1 MLLTCLRCTR
11 IFGADLTSTWDIA
24 YRALCDPETA
34 SKSETLRAFLTAN
47 ENTQI
52 LSRPWKPFPD
62 PSAQEKSKFES
73 KTAPISVTP
82 SPNGHYNLDEI
93 KEDSLWLSKE
103 AQISE
108 YTAMQL
114 VAQEWQSRPT
124 VQLLSGLT
132 EEEALSVQEA
142 AGIANLGASTFAP
155 NSSILATPLA
165 SRVTQFDT
173 QDQRRL
179 RIIEIYHSTCAS
191 IIRISQLLVSWASV
205 SQLRSQT
212 IYGNDYYTVCAGWLQ
227 ELGHAVTAAQGGG
240 NTANSG
246 AKALDECRQ
255 AAQQRCSS
263 LEGGYGWNVSESI
276 IEAASERWVVAQTTE
291 LLHIL
296 HLALAHADVNIKGF
310 VPAATI
316 EDWLKFFLQCGF
328 FREFPAVRLQSC
340 FECATSTN
348 IHSDHSPSGAAH
360 PYHPIV
366 HLARGPHDPQ
376 GRLDHQRPRFRQ
388 LQELGPIIIHSERR
402 GGD

>member
-1 MLLTCLRCTR
+1 MIR
-11 IFGADLTSTWDIA
+11 TWDIA
-24 YRALCDPETA
+24 YRALCDPENA
-34 SKSETLRAFLTAN
+34 SKSEPLRAFLTAN

-62 PSAQEKSKFES
+62 PSQQEKSRFES

-82 SPNGHYNLDEI
+82 APNGHYNIEEI

-108 YTAMQL
+108 YAALQL

-155 NSSILATPLA
+155 NSSLLSTPLA
-165 SRVTQFDT
+165 ARVTQFDT

-179 RIIEIYHSTCAS
+179 RIVDIYHSTCAS
-191 IIRISQLLVSWASV
+191 IIRISQLLVSWGSV
-205 SQLRSQT
+205 PQLRNQT
-212 IYGNDYYTVCAGWLQ
+212 IYGNDYHAAGAGWI
-227 ELGHAVTAAQGGG
+227 EDLGQTIAATQSGGPTAA
-240 NTANSG
+240 SG
-246 AKALDECRQ
+246 AKALDDCLQ
-255 AAQQRCSS
+255 AVQKRCAS
-263 LEGGYGWNVSESI
+263 LEGGYGWNVGESI

-296 HLALAHADVNIKGF
+296 HLTLAHTDVLIKGF

-316 EDWLKFFLQCGF
+316 EDWLKFFLHSGF
-328 FREFPAVRLQSC
+328 FREFPAVSMKPPLEHTSRLT
-340 FECATSTN
+340 ET
-348 IHSDHSPSGAAH
+348 
-360 PYHPIV
+360 
-366 HLARGPHDPQ
+366 
-376 GRLDHQRPRFRQ
+376 
-388 LQELGPIIIHSERR
+388 
-402 GGD
+402 

>member
-1 MLLTCLRCTR
+1 MLLTCLRFTR
-11 IFGADLTSTWDIA
+11 LFGADLIRTWDIA

-34 SKSETLRAFLTAN
+34 SKSETLRAFLTAS

-82 SPNGHYNLDEI
+82 SSNGHYNLDEI

-108 YTAMQL
+108 YAALQL

-142 AGIANLGASTFAP
+142 AGITNLGASTFAP
-155 NSSILATPLA
+155 NSSILSAPLA
-165 SRVTQFDT
+165 SRITQFDAP
-173 QDQRRL
+173 DQRRL
-179 RIIEIYHSTCAS
+179 RIIELYHSTCAS
-191 IIRISQLLVSWASV
+191 IIRISQLLVSWGSV

-212 IYGNDYYTVCAGWLQ
+212 IYGNDYHTICAGWIQ
-227 ELGHAVTAAQGGG
+227 ELGHKITAAQGGG
-240 NTANSG
+240 VAANSG

-255 AAQQRCSS
+255 AAQKRCSS
-263 LEGGYGWNVSESI
+263 LEGGYEWNVGESI
-276 IEAASERWVVAQTTE
+276 IEAASESWVVAQTTE

-328 FREFPAVRLQSC
+328 FREFPAVGLQSHLGT
-340 FECATSTN
+340 AQSTN
-348 IHSDHSPSGAAH
+348 ECSGHFPSGTAH
-360 PYHPIV
+360 SYHSITHFP
-366 HLARGPHDPQ
+366 RSPHNP
-376 GRLDHQRPRFRQ
+376 
-388 LQELGPIIIHSERR
+388 
-402 GGD
+402 